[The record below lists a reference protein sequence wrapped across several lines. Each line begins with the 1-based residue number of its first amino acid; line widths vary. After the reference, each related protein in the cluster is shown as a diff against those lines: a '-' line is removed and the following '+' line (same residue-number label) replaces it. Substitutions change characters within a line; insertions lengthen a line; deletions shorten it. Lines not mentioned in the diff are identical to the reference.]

1 MSISLISSPL
11 VVMPINYVMMTQM
24 EINLTSLCYPYNE
37 GRKIESKVSLGMPHW
52 PNTQMTRLS
61 DNIGSILMEVEI
73 LTYTYIRNIEN
84 DNLNS
89 SILCE
94 TLQVLRQQ
102 MDHIK
107 HEANKVKA

>member
-1 MSISLISSPL
+1 
-11 VVMPINYVMMTQM
+11 
-24 EINLTSLCYPYNE
+24 
-37 GRKIESKVSLGMPHW
+37 
-52 PNTQMTRLS
+52 MTRLS

-107 HEANKVKA
+107 HEANKVKAQLNGKFDMKDLVLNKMI